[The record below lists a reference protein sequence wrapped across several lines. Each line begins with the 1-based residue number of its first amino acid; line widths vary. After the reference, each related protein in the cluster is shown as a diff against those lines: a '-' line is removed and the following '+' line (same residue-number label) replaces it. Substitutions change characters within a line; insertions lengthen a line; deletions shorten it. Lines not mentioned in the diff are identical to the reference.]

1 MEISYRVSIF
11 SYEIS
16 YTVNSFVIRNVF
28 FLFFFILNL
37 VYTLL
42 DILIFLS
49 FRLGCWFN
57 ESIWRF
63 KLFPSILIN
72 FFFLFLSVFY
82 FFDRSSKIQGFER
95 RISLFNFGLCEW
107 IAYNPRSARRDYVV
121 ETFFSRGTKILETV
135 INRFGSRQ
143 LEECVSNKTAHY
155 GPRPEWNSHE
165 KDSHPC

>member
-16 YTVNSFVIRNVF
+16 LQWTRLSSVTSSF
-28 FLFFFILNL
+28 FFFILNL

-95 RISLFNFGLCEW
+95 RISLLNFGLCEW

-121 ETFFSRGTKILETV
+121 ETFFSWYK
-135 INRFGSRQ
+135 
-143 LEECVSNKTAHY
+143 
-155 GPRPEWNSHE
+155 NSG
-165 KDSHPC
+165 DSD